1 MFKLWGKIYKN
12 NRIIDDIVVES
23 YVSDTRTH
31 HILNLLNEICYKFNL
46 SKPLWLEKNIS
57 EFKKRNKTRF
67 DENNFIDEISFD
79 FLEIEVLEE

>member
-1 MFKLWGKIYKN
+1 MFKLWGKIFKN
-12 NRIIDDIVVES
+12 GHIINDTVIECS
-23 YVSDTRTH
+23 TCNTRTH
-31 HILNLLNEICYKFNL
+31 HILNSLDEICHKFNL
-46 SKPLWLEKNIS
+46 SKPIWLNNNIS